1 MARKRLSRKDNAQKK
16 LEQKKKRTQRL
27 RSFIDLIMLRK
38 HSDIYINVAV
48 FVLILFGTFMIV
60 STNVGQTTTNSTV
73 VLKTLIKQILVLF
86 SAYFSCF
93 PP

>member
-1 MARKRLSRKDNAQKK
+1 MARKRLSRKDKAQKK

-73 VLKTLIKQILVLF
+73 VLTTLIKQIVFLF
-86 SAYFSCF
+86 
-93 PP
+93 P